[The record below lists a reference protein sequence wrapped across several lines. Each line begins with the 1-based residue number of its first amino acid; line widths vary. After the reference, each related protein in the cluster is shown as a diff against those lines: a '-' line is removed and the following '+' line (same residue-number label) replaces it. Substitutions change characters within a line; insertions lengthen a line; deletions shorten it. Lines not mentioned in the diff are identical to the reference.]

1 MSSSVLDGL
10 RPSRNPP
17 TVTLTLA
24 TAFTRTEAPP
34 FPAIAEPPLLLLGTG
49 WDGPT
54 EEVVGDDA
62 QRTVCLR
69 VLPAGSDDDG
79 RLLLKVE
86 EEMEEGRM
94 RRRFALVWWWLW
106 WRLQDGL
113 RRGSDDMDGFIAS
126 SGNG

>member
-1 MSSSVLDGL
+1 M
-10 RPSRNPP
+10 
-17 TVTLTLA
+17 
-24 TAFTRTEAPP
+24 
-34 FPAIAEPPLLLLGTG
+34 AEPPLLLLGTG

-54 EEVVGDDA
+54 GEVVGDDA

-86 EEMEEGRM
+86 EMEEGRM
-94 RRRFALVWWWLW
+94 RRRFALVWW